1 MTKKEL
7 AEKLNGR
14 QYGDS
19 FEDVMEEAKQS
30 GFVIVTGAS
39 DDLMEFAGAFRD
51 EGGCFDGGRVY
62 FDRSGVD
69 QEGEE
74 RANWIDAKWCD
85 GVNRNG
91 ILATWVMRRIFLAN
105 GLIFLSNRIS
115 IVRVWCFL
123 LRI

>member
-19 FEDVMEEAKQS
+19 FEDVLEDAKQS
-30 GFVIVTGAS
+30 GLVMVTGAS

-62 FDRSGVD
+62 FDCDGVD
-69 QEGEE
+69 Q
-74 RANWIDAKWCD
+74 
-85 GVNRNG
+85 
-91 ILATWVMRRIFLAN
+91 
-105 GLIFLSNRIS
+105 
-115 IVRVWCFL
+115 
-123 LRI
+123 